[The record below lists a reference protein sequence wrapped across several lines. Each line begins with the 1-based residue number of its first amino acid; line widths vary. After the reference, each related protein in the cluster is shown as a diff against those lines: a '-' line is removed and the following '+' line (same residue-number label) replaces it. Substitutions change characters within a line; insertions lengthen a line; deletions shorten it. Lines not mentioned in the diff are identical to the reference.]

1 MSARSGAMLLR
12 RVSGLVCL
20 CRGRLISPSWL
31 RMQTYM
37 VRACQS
43 MPQENCWG
51 LVSHR
56 LRSPPL
62 PMSCSQ
68 SPPTTVVCGGGG
80 LNTYQQLAADGG
92 RGTASVA
99 PEPVT
104 LRAIKSQVS
113 LEELFPNYARE
124 AFARKVA
131 EERQQW
137 ITEPQNA
144 YLSQGL
150 VLYRGAGVSMSIGL
164 PSWNELTHSLTVTMM
179 SCNIHSAA
187 RTLEGFRDESRTE
200 ALKALLEEVK
210 QRRNPQKPILMM
222 AWAIKDELAD
232 DLPSQVA
239 VHLYGRL
246 GGGLS
251 RLWTGLLGGI
261 FGRGF
266 RQLEKPAEIQLPTS
280 PLLEAIVAL
289 TR

>member
-1 MSARSGAMLLR
+1 VR
-12 RVSGLVCL
+12 R
-20 CRGRLISPSWL
+20 
-31 RMQTYM
+31 T
-37 VRACQS
+37 
-43 MPQENCWG
+43 
-51 LVSHR
+51 
-56 LRSPPL
+56 
-62 PMSCSQ
+62 
-68 SPPTTVVCGGGG
+68 
-80 LNTYQQLAADGG
+80 GG

-99 PEPVT
+99 PEPAT

-179 SCNIHSAA
+179 SRNIHSAA
-187 RTLEGFRDESRTE
+187 RTLEGLRDESRTE

-222 AWAIKDELAD
+222 AWAIKDELGD

-251 RLWTGLLGGI
+251 SLWTRLLGGI
-261 FGRGF
+261 FGGGF
-266 RQLEKPAEIQLPTS
+266 RRLEKPGEIQLPTS